1 MNYGLIFEKEE
12 LKGNNYYIL
21 KEISLCEEKEEG
33 IYILMGEHKGE
44 ILSKIDPS
52 NEDLLQVDVV
62 SFDELKTLYNTFD
75 MEEIGMELAY
85 NINTPFVFNN
95 NELVSFNENL
105 YTYLKITDK
114 VVGQDEGIK
123 RLISIIQNN
132 QVLNSLTYS
141 NEKKKI
147 NKRNAVIMGKTGVGK
162 SLIVKELKENIDLP
176 VYITKLDKEDESSN
190 MFDIFLNL
198 LKESEGNIELAK
210 NGVVVIDDLSD
221 KERYKIVGD
230 LVLLAGKYNFN
241 YLLDTGPITFEVDEE
256 EINFDFS
263 NLTFIFLVN
272 AENRK
277 INDKKVGFENTSEN
291 TDNSLNKYFNDDTIN
306 RITDLVILNEM
317 NKDMYIEILLNSSIS
332 PLYIKIEELN
342 NMGITFNYDMEFISL
357 IADKALEINQGAFG
371 LIKAVNEVFS
381 LYEFEII
388 TNDYEEIEFKGKK
401 LIKKR

>member
-12 LKGNNYYIL
+12 LKGNNYYVL
-21 KEISLCEEKEEG
+21 KEISLCELKEDG
-33 IYILMGEHKGE
+33 IHILMGDHKGE
-44 ILSKIDPS
+44 ILSKVAPS
-52 NEDLLQVDVV
+52 NKDILQVDVM
-62 SFDELKTLYNTFD
+62 SFEELKTLYNTSD
-75 MEEIGMELAY
+75 MEEIGVNLSY

-114 VVGQDEGIK
+114 VIGQDEGIK
-123 RLISIIQNN
+123 RLISVIQNN
-132 QVLNSLTYS
+132 QVLNSLPYS

-147 NKRNAVIMGKTGVGK
+147 NKRNIVIMGKTGVGK
-162 SLIVKELKENIDLP
+162 SLIIKELKENIDLP
-176 VYITKLDKEDESSN
+176 VYITKLDKEDEPSN

-198 LKESEGNIELAK
+198 FKEAEGDIELASS
-210 NGVVVIDDLSD
+210 GIVVIDDLSD
-221 KERYKIVGD
+221 KERYKAVGD

-241 YLLDTGPITFEVDEE
+241 YLLDTGLINFKIDEE

-272 AENRK
+272 TENRRV
-277 INDKKVGFENTSEN
+277 NDKKVGFENKEETTN
-291 TDNSLNKYFNDDTIN
+291 NDLNRYFEDDTIN

-317 NKDMYIEILLNSSIS
+317 DKDMYIKILLNSSIS

-342 NMGITFNYDMEFISL
+342 TMGITFNYDMEFISL

-371 LIKAVNEVFS
+371 LIKAINEVFS
-381 LYEFEII
+381 LYEFELI

-401 LIKKR
+401 LVKKR